1 MGCRDA
7 LIQLPQSIGADAI
20 APRKRDG
27 IDFIT
32 VDDTIA
38 ADIGGEGG
46 RQGWRGSFRLVA
58 ATLAR

>member
-1 MGCRDA
+1 M
-7 LIQLPQSIGADAI
+7 LLP
-20 APRKRDG
+20 PRKRDG

-38 ADIGGEGG
+38 ADIGGERG